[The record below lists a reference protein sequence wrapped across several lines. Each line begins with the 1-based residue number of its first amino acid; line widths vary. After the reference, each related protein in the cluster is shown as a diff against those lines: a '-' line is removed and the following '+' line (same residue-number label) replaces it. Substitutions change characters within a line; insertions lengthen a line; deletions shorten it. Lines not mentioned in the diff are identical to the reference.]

1 VENIIGIE
9 EIPVVD
15 PEPSEEEEQPL
26 TDIRF
31 RTSVRGWNNKTHQ
44 SRAHTLLSKTDKQM
58 VTTLRNDR
66 NIILI
71 PRNWWP
77 DKTGSLEPEDRG
89 WWYTLTEPVK
99 FRVCEVCTDRRGDD
113 LDEETKSVTHQEST
127 GPVPGINRP
136 SRTRNQ
142 QAGTRNQQAFSDDE
156 EGVKEEIQGYLCVSS
171 DPRRSGQTEGG
182 ENFIITDEELRLI
195 LKSQCEEEDQ
205 TVWMT
210 TPQAG
215 FPTTAAEGELDNDLD
230 RQRGKPTARCLHPAI
245 SAFIIQRQQELVT
258 QDQAPSMTE
267 IRSLE
272 LESEWV
278 TQEECMESPV
288 RNKDAT
294 EDITWEPDPL
304 PLMANHPPRVTA
316 SNTKIQLDREGT
328 LSQIC
333 PRGEDDLGWVQLQ
346 QKSLLWQEMIEGSLV
361 VTHEGLTTMAQSS
374 RTGWTI
380 MSGTWNH
387 LRKVWGPTQDTLA
400 RIQASCKDQESLE
413 EANVFSPTRHL
424 LLRGWN

>member
-1 VENIIGIE
+1 MQPVSLNLHAVGLHFVEDITGIE
-9 EIPVVD
+9 EILVVD
-15 PEPSEEEEQPL
+15 LELVEEEEQPL

-31 RTSVRGWNNKTHQ
+31 RASVRGWKNKTHQ
-44 SRAHTLLSKTDKQM
+44 SRAYTLLGKTDKQM
-58 VTTLRNDR
+58 VTTLRKDR
-66 NIILI
+66 DILLI

-89 WWYTLTEPVK
+89 WWYTVTEPVK

-113 LDEETKSVTHQEST
+113 LDKETRAMHSRGCKGCAEMLQEPT
-127 GPVPGINRP
+127 KKGKKRTEGKGKQPETQRALC
-136 SRTRNQ
+136 TRNQ
-142 QAGTRNQQAFSDDE
+142 RARYTFSDDE
-156 EGVKEEIQGYLCVSS
+156 EGVKEEIQGYLCVSA

-182 ENFIITDEELRLI
+182 ENFIITTEELRRI
-195 LKSQCEEEDQ
+195 LKAQCKEENQ

-210 TPQAG
+210 TAQAG

-230 RQRGKPTARCLHPAI
+230 RQLGKPTARYLHPAI

-258 QDQAPSMTE
+258 QDQAPSMAE
-267 IRSLE
+267 SRAME
-272 LESEWV
+272 LESEWG
-278 TQEECMESPV
+278 TQEECTESPV
-288 RNKDAT
+288 WNKDAT

-316 SNTKIQLDREGT
+316 SNTKIQLDREGA

-361 VTHEGLTTMAQSS
+361 VTHEGLTTMAQS
-374 RTGWTI
+374 
-380 MSGTWNH
+380 
-387 LRKVWGPTQDTLA
+387 
-400 RIQASCKDQESLE
+400 
-413 EANVFSPTRHL
+413 
-424 LLRGWN
+424 